1 LFVNVVIFNLMILNE
16 IKSFKFFVNFEV
28 VTVGIRAQL
37 ERIRFTSVNSGLKS
51 AAREKVFKSFF

>member
-1 LFVNVVIFNLMILNE
+1 MMFEFMDVTLSFFLE
-16 IKSFKFFVNFEV
+16 IKSFNFFVKFEV

-51 AAREKVFKSFF
+51 AAQ